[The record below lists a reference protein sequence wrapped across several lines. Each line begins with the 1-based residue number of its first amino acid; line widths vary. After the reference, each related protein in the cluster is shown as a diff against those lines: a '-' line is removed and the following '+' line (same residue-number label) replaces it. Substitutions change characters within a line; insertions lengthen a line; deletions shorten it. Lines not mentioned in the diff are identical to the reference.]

1 MEPIALHDCRVDLQQ
16 LTYVVAVAELGNFT
30 RAAERCFVVQSAL
43 SHQIA
48 KLEQELGARL
58 FHRTSRSVA
67 LTPAGQALLPA
78 ARECLAAADR
88 ARAEVYAATG
98 EIRGR
103 LAVGMIPTV
112 AAADVPALLRAF
124 HQEHPQVQV
133 SLQTAGSD
141 VLAGQVRDGRLDV
154 AFLGLA
160 EDVEIPQVNSRPLA
174 RDPLAALL
182 APGHRLSAR
191 KRIRLESIADEEFV
205 DFPIG
210 TTGRAQA
217 DRAFVAAGLE
227 RRVAFEVTDPY
238 VMARL
243 VAEGLGIAL
252 LASAFAV
259 RLPGVSIVTVVN
271 TSYRIEHLIWSRLGP
286 TPAAGAF
293 IARVTR
299 AGGPAG

>member
-1 MEPIALHDCRVDLQQ
+1 MDLQQ
-16 LTYVVAVAELGNFT
+16 LRYVVAVAELGNFT

-67 LTPAGQALLPA
+67 LTPAGAALLPA
-78 ARECLAAADR
+78 ARDCLTAADR

-112 AAADVPALLRAF
+112 AAIDVPAKLRAF
-124 HQEHPQVQV
+124 HQEHPQVRI
-133 SLQTAGSD
+133 SLLTAGSD
-141 VLAGQVRDGRLDV
+141 VLADQVRHGALDV

-160 EDVEIPQVNSRPLA
+160 EDVEIHDLNSRRLA

-182 APGHRLSAR
+182 ASDHRLSAR
-191 KRIRLESIADEEFV
+191 KRVRLESIAGEEFV
-205 DFPIG
+205 DFPAG
-210 TTGRAQA
+210 TSGRVQA
-217 DRAFVAAGLE
+217 DRAFLAAGLE
-227 RRVAFEVTDPY
+227 RTVAFEVTDPY

-243 VAEGLGIAL
+243 VSEGLGVAL
-252 LASAFAV
+252 LASTYAV
-259 RLPGVSIVTVVN
+259 RLPGVTVVPVAN
-271 TSYRIEHLIWSRLGP
+271 TSHRIEHLIWSRLGP
-286 TPAAGAF
+286 TPAADAF

-299 AGGPAG
+299 P